1 MVIRG
6 GADLRGALVT
16 DRKLDRSR
24 KLSAISWFCF
34 TPLKYHILRLQ
45 ISHQIH
51 GVLNVNLYL
60 VYEFL

>member
-6 GADLRGALVT
+6 GADSRGALVT

-34 TPLKYHILRLQ
+34 TPLKYHILRLLAADFPPN
-45 ISHQIH
+45 SRC
-51 GVLNVNLYL
+51 VKCELVFNL
-60 VYEFL
+60 